1 MLTLAAR
8 LNPVGILGIM
18 DAAPL
23 LAEVGRHLN
32 ALHLEAVLIGNA
44 AAALQGAP
52 VTTMDFD
59 FLFRKTPGNLTKLKR
74 LADALH
80 ATVLRPY
87 YPVSD
92 LYRVIRDADG
102 LQLDF
107 MGTIH
112 GVRSVAGVRARASII
127 DVRGE
132 AIYVASLADIIKSKR
147 AARRPSDLAV
157 LPILEK
163 ALEQATQPPRTT
175 RSRSSRE

>member
-1 MLTLAAR
+1 
-8 LNPVGILGIM
+8 M
-18 DAAPL
+18 DAGPF

-32 ALHLEAVLIGNA
+32 ALNLEVVLIGNA

-52 VTTMDFD
+52 VTTVDFD

-74 LADALH
+74 LADALD

-87 YPVSD
+87 YPISD
-92 LYRVIRDADG
+92 LYRVVRDADG

-107 MGTIH
+107 MATVH
-112 GVRSVAGVRARASII
+112 GVRSFPGLRSRASVV
-127 DVRGE
+127 DVNGVPV
-132 AIYVASLADIIKSKR
+132 YVASLEDIIKSKR

-163 ALEQATQPPRTT
+163 ALAQAAKSTGPARRRSPR
-175 RSRSSRE
+175 E